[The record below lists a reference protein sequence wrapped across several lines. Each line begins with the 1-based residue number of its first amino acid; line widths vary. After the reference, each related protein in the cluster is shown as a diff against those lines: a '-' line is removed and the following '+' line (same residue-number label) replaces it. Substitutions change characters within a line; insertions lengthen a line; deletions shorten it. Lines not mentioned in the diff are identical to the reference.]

1 MEAYST
7 GIRLKEIGVISGYD
21 STTEAALT
29 KLFFLLGQENETQNV
44 KIRLSE
50 NLRGEITIN

>member
-1 MEAYST
+1 MDMEAYST

-29 KLFFLLGQENETQNV
+29 KLFFYSDR
-44 KIRLSE
+44 KMK
-50 NLRGEITIN
+50 LRMLK